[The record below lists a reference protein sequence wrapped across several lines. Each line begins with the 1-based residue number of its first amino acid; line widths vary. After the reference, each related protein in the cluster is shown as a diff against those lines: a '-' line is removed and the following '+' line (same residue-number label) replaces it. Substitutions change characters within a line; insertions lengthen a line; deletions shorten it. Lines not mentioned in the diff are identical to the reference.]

1 MTDELM
7 SALAKTGLFQGLTAD
22 QVRTFLT
29 IAGKVAFRKD
39 DIIMEE
45 GKTGD
50 TMYIILE
57 GSVEVVKRLTMKGF
71 DDDSDQKSKVFTKL
85 EAENHS
91 IFGEV
96 ALLEESERTAT
107 VRAISDCLLY
117 EIRRDAFLR
126 LAESNP
132 ELGFKVILNLA
143 KIMGLRL
150 RKADED
156 VVKLTTVLSLV
167 LKET

>member
-1 MTDELM
+1 M

-57 GSVEVVKRLTMKGF
+57 GRWRWSRG
-71 DDDSDQKSKVFTKL
+71 
-85 EAENHS
+85 
-91 IFGEV
+91 
-96 ALLEESERTAT
+96 
-107 VRAISDCLLY
+107 
-117 EIRRDAFLR
+117 
-126 LAESNP
+126 
-132 ELGFKVILNLA
+132 
-143 KIMGLRL
+143 
-150 RKADED
+150 
-156 VVKLTTVLSLV
+156 
-167 LKET
+167 